1 MSNFSGNV
9 LALLVF
15 TIYDIK
21 KLIHLSYSR
30 AQELREAEAQAKREA
45 AEEAGK
51 RIAVEGNTLTNTS
64 TKISVV
70 NNNHSDFK
78 TGPVIRMISG

>member
-21 KLIHLSYSR
+21 KLLHLSWDKE
-30 AQELREAEAQAKREA
+30 QELREAEATANREA
-45 AEEAGK
+45 AEEEA
-51 RIAVEGNTLTNTS
+51 ADMEYEAEA
-64 TKISVV
+64 
-70 NNNHSDFK
+70 
-78 TGPVIRMISG
+78 PVPLSKER

>member
-45 AEEAGK
+45 AEEA
-51 RIAVEGNTLTNTS
+51 AAEMEYEYEAEA
-64 TKISVV
+64 
-70 NNNHSDFK
+70 
-78 TGPVIRMISG
+78 PVPLSKER

>member
-21 KLIHLSYSR
+21 KLLHLSW
-30 AQELREAEAQAKREA
+30 AKEQELREAEATAKREA
-45 AEEAGK
+45 AEEEA
-51 RIAVEGNTLTNTS
+51 AEMEYEAEA
-64 TKISVV
+64 
-70 NNNHSDFK
+70 
-78 TGPVIRMISG
+78 PVPLSKER

>member
-21 KLIHLSYSR
+21 KLLHLSWDKE
-30 AQELREAEAQAKREA
+30 QELREAEATANREA
-45 AEEAGK
+45 AEEEA
-51 RIAVEGNTLTNTS
+51 AAEMEYEAEA
-64 TKISVV
+64 
-70 NNNHSDFK
+70 
-78 TGPVIRMISG
+78 PVPLSKER